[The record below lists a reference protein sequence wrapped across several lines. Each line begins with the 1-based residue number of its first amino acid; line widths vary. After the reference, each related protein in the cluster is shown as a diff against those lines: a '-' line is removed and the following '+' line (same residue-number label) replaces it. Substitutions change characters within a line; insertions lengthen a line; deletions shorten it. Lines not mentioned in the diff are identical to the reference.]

1 MMIPSNK
8 AFGLYS
14 SPFRIVRL
22 ARHIVSY
29 PLSCK
34 INKLVETAMYPS
46 KLKRVKVLP
55 TFKNGD
61 ETIPSNYMHI
71 SLLSVFNRI
80 FEKLLYNSL
89 KAYVDK
95 QDVFYKS
102 QYVFRDN
109 HSTQYSIFDI
119 ITKYKHTYLVRYFYR
134 STKGIRCCF
143 YITRTIE
150 GQLLHYAIAYSTEP
164 TIVRIVIPNTDHSL
178 FIFN

>member
-1 MMIPSNK
+1 MMIPWNK

-14 SPFRIVRL
+14 FPIRIVRL

-61 ETIPSNYMHI
+61 ETIPSNYRHI

-80 FEKLLYNSL
+80 FEKPLYNSL

-95 QDVFYKS
+95 QGVFCKS
-102 QYVFRDN
+102 QYGFRDK
-109 HSTQYSIFDI
+109 HSTQYAIFD
-119 ITKYKHTYLVRYFYR
+119 ITKYKHTFHVRYFYR

-150 GQLLHYAIAYSTEP
+150 AQLLHYAIAYSTEP
-164 TIVRIVIPNTDHSL
+164 TIVWIVIPNTDHSL

>member
-1 MMIPSNK
+1 MMIPSKK

-14 SPFRIVRL
+14 FPIRIVRL

-61 ETIPSNYMHI
+61 ETIPSNYRHI
-71 SLLSVFNRI
+71 SLFNRI

-95 QDVFYKS
+95 QGVFYKS
-102 QYVFRDN
+102 RYGFRDE
-109 HSTQYSIFDI
+109 HSTQYAIFDI
-119 ITKYKHTYLVRYFYR
+119 ITKYKHTFLVRYFYR